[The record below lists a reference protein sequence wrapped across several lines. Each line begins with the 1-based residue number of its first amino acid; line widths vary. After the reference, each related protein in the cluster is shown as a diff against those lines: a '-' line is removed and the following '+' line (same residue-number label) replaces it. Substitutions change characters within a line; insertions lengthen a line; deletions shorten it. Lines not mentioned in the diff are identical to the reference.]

1 MFNLTL
7 IAMIRKY
14 SVGMDMAKKNFKAC
28 LSIINDNQEVKV
40 KASSTFDNT
49 PAGYNKFWSWQLK
62 HQKEDLP
69 ICFTMESTGS
79 YHEKAAWFLHSKSKA
94 VNIVLPNRA
103 KAYLTSLGHKS
114 KNDKMDAKG
123 LAHMGAVQRLKPWT
137 PISQELYSLR
147 GLTRHLEDLQNLRT
161 SLNNQKEQNSHG
173 MFEVK
178 QVAKSINKTLK
189 ALDKQITDCK
199 KNIADTLQKDER
211 LARKTAHIT
220 SIKGV
225 STITAAVIIAET
237 NGFELIN
244 NMKQL
249 TSYAG
254 YDVKQ
259 NQSGQ
264 MNGKTR
270 ISKKGNAHIRRAMHL
285 PAFNMIR
292 YNVKPFNDL
301 YSRVY
306 ERTGTKMKAYVAV
319 QRKLLSYMY
328 TLWKNEENFDPEYP
342 PKPYQKSQIN
352 KTAGSNEP
360 AALDELETNQALF
373 SIS

>member
-1 MFNLTL
+1 
-7 IAMIRKY
+7 MIRKY
-14 SVGMDMAKKNFKAC
+14 SVGMDMAKKSFKAC
-28 LSIINDNQEVKV
+28 LSFISDNQEVKV

-49 PAGYNKFWSWQLK
+49 PSGYNKFWSWQLK

-69 ICFTMESTGS
+69 ICYTMESTGN
-79 YHEKAAWFLHSKSKA
+79 YHEKAAWFLHGKSKA

-103 KAYLTSLGHKS
+103 KAYLTSLGHKT
-114 KNDKMDAKG
+114 KNDKMDARG
-123 LAHMGAVQRLKPWT
+123 LAHMGAVQKLKPWT

-147 GLTRHLEDLQNLRT
+147 SLTRHLEDLQNLRT
-161 SLNNQKEQNSHG
+161 SLINQKEQNSHG

-189 ALDKQITDCK
+189 TLDKQIADCK
-199 KNIADTLQKDER
+199 EDIADIIQKDER
-211 LARKTAHIT
+211 LARKAAHIM

-244 NMKQL
+244 NIKQL

-270 ISKKGNAHIRRAMHL
+270 ISKKGNAHIRRAIHL

-292 YNVKPFNDL
+292 YKVKPFNDL

-328 TLWKNEENFDPEYP
+328 ILWKNEENFDPEYNL
-342 PKPYQKSQIN
+342 KSYQKSQIN
-352 KTAGSNEP
+352 KTADSNES
-360 AALDELETNQALF
+360 AALDELETNQVLF
-373 SIS
+373 SIT